1 MSYHKVGYQTNG
13 VDLADYFPAYEI
25 TQLTIPSGGTNVPTN
40 GQWTITLTKNVTRTT
55 NYISI
60 IQPYYSTGSYNK
72 FLLSS
77 NIIQFLIRDKIADS
91 YGVWMSN
98 INSLTGSE
106 ATIIL
111 WCVTFYTHQTERAFV
126 SGISNYNVNGVS
138 YNLCN
143 YFPQFAVHINTNT
156 VGSITNSLTTKNTTS
171 TNYLNFGSVT
181 FNNVTSISAKDVKK
195 IMYFENTNTRSS
207 SNFYIRLYSDN
218 TNITVNTITMYLPT
232 SINNTL
238 GFSNYNVDNVDLD
251 KIFPRFENFF
261 LQMYNAS
268 DNREWTFSLAK
279 NTRETTD
286 YVVLTSYVYF
296 TEGTG
301 LSGTYSALEASINA
315 GMPIISAKSAT
326 SFIVS
331 TRTPKGESWYGG
343 MNLLVIYY

>member
-1 MSYHKVGYQTNG
+1 
-13 VDLADYFPAYEI
+13 
-25 TQLTIPSGGTNVPTN
+25 
-40 GQWTITLTKNVTRTT
+40 
-55 NYISI
+55 
-60 IQPYYSTGSYNK
+60 
-72 FLLSS
+72 
-77 NIIQFLIRDKIADS
+77 
-91 YGVWMSN
+91 
-98 INSLTGSE
+98 
-106 ATIIL
+106 
-111 WCVTFYTHQTERAFV
+111 
-126 SGISNYNVNGVS
+126 
-138 YNLCN
+138 
-143 YFPQFAVHINTNT
+143 
-156 VGSITNSLTTKNTTS
+156 
-171 TNYLNFGSVT
+171 
-181 FNNVTSISAKDVKK
+181 
-195 IMYFENTNTRSS
+195 
-207 SNFYIRLYSDN
+207 
-218 TNITVNTITMYLPT
+218 MYLPT